1 MLRGPNLSS
10 FARLEWFY
18 ESASIWTTARN
29 LPYSTGP
36 YNKACVLKPASAPSI
51 LRGGGAAADGR
62 KAGEWAELKTKCPP
76 RRKTISFYRIRP
88 PKGLQSPQH
97 ILIAIGAHAEPSL
110 TDDGQVE
117 DRHDLRHGRHL
128 ALVAAGVAGL
138 DVSVMKSIITRPN
151 ECLVHLSYQR

>member
-1 MLRGPNLSS
+1 MRGPNLSS
-10 FARLEWFY
+10 FARLGWFY

-62 KAGEWAELKTKCPP
+62 KTGEWAELKTKCPP
-76 RRKTISFYRIRP
+76 RRKTISFYRTRP
-88 PKGLQSPQH
+88 SRPRPERLS
-97 ILIAIGAHAEPSL
+97 LPSSVVHNTFCLRLVRTPPDPRLL

-117 DRHDLRHGRHL
+117 DRHDLGHGGHL

-138 DVSVMKSIITRPN
+138 DVSVTNSIVT
-151 ECLVHLSYQR
+151 